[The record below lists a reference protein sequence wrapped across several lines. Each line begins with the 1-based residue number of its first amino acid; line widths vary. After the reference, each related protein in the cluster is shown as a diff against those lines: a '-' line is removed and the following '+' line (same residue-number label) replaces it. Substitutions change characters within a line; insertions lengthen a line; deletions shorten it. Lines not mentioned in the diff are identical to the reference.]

1 MWNVHLRGWK
11 DGRGII
17 WNGTGTQRRSE
28 DFKAGQDLVDT
39 NLRFEDVFQWPL
51 SVAVYSRNVFNVASR
66 QMLAPSTYGY
76 RIEEGRVIGGNVSY
90 KF

>member
-1 MWNVHLRGWK
+1 
-11 DGRGII
+11 
-17 WNGTGTQRRSE
+17 
-28 DFKAGQDLVDT
+28 
-39 NLRFEDVFQWPL
+39 
-51 SVAVYSRNVFNVASR
+51 VAVYSRNVFNVASR